1 MFKRPEGQLKHC
13 GRHRILGSIFFL
25 QKNQTP
31 VFFATAAK
39 IKDFARKIGWGRGV
53 VAGEHI
59 L

>member
-13 GRHRILGSIFFL
+13 GRHRTLGSIFFTKKL
-25 QKNQTP
+25 SP

-39 IKDFARKIGWGRGV
+39 IKDFASKIGRGGSV
-53 VAGEHI
+53 GEHM